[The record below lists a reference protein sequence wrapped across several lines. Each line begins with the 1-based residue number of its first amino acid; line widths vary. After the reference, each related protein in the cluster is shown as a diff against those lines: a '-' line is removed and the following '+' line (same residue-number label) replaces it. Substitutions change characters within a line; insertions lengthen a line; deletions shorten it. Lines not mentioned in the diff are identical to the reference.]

1 MVSKRVKIQKLAVF
15 SCKKRPDVIDGEK
28 LLTSEEL
35 KNINREL
42 RDDFQRNIMGS
53 KKDRGIWN
61 SDPGNKKVRIHDF
74 SDESILDTFRNL
86 LNKDENFMEN
96 STALADRYVKTKQSQ
111 SAAIFIFKIRV
122 PPNSYIVIYSS
133 QYLGGVLRL
142 SDTKKMIERIKNVF
156 STGLLKGLIYPYEVD
171 GELNHNSAKVFQNR
185 GPYADYWWKAFGLKE
200 ESLGENAL
208 IVFLTEY
215 EKETGEKM
223 RLTKESIGEIIQKDG
238 TIANL
243 DIILKCDKVEI
254 QTTFGEL
261 HRKVIPVTR
270 DDEKMI
276 LAKGKNISVR
286 VGKYGSI
293 EFQDNEGYIDFD
305 ELCR

>member
-1 MVSKRVKIQKLAVF
+1 MVSKKVEIQKLAVF
-15 SCKKRPDVIDGEK
+15 SCKKRPDVIDGK
-28 LLTSEEL
+28 RLLTSEEL
-35 KNINREL
+35 RNINREL

-53 KKDRGIWN
+53 EKNRGIWN
-61 SDPGNKKVRIHDF
+61 SDPGKKKVGIHDF
-74 SDESILDTFRNL
+74 SDESILNTFRNL

-96 STALADRYVKTKQSQ
+96 STALADRYVRTKQSQ
-111 SAAIFIFKIRV
+111 SAAIFIFKIRI
-122 PPNSYIVIYSS
+122 PPNSYIAIYSS

-142 SDTKKMIERIKNVF
+142 FSDTEIIERIKNVF

-171 GELNHNSAKVFQNR
+171 GELNYNSAKVFQNR

-200 ESLGENAL
+200 EFSGGNAL
-208 IVFLTEY
+208 VAFLTEY

-223 RLTKESIGEIIQKDG
+223 RLTKANIGEIIQKDG

-243 DIILKCDKVEI
+243 NIVLKCDKVEI

-261 HRKVIPVTR
+261 HRKVIPVAR

-286 VGKYGSI
+286 VGKYGSV
-293 EFQDNEGYIDFD
+293 EFQDNEGYIDLD
-305 ELCR
+305 EFCR